1 MESKLLIIAV
11 IILGVIAVTR
21 LMKVYDLS
29 SKLGNKNEAEI
40 SERHN
45 RLNANLLLLFC
56 ASLFI
61 GFLWLIVHFGWSG
74 RGPAASA
81 HGHGLDVLYNVN
93 FAIVLFV
100 FFLTHIFLFYF
111 AFKYVR
117 KPGVKAYYFTHSN
130 KLEVIWTAVPAVVLF
145 IIIIFGLRSWNTITD
160 DAAPE
165 AIRLE
170 LFSKQFD
177 WTARYSGTDNRLG
190 KFDYKLTTDNNELAL
205 LTTNTIDS
213 AIQNMDYGINGI
225 HDLEAKLNNPELVVS
240 AKERSDMMT
249 TLDRK
254 GRLIRLLH
262 QMKGRHDSKNDA
274 YAWDDI
280 IQKDTLYLCKGTPYE
295 LSFRSKDVIHS
306 AYFPEFRVQMNTVPG
321 FPTRFKF
328 TPDIT
333 TKEYQDAN
341 KDSDF
346 NFALLCNKICG
357 GSHYKM
363 KMAVVVLSPVEYKAW
378 MKTKSLATFKDKYF
392 AKAE

>member
-21 LMKVYDLS
+21 LMKAYELS
-29 SKLGNKNEAEI
+29 SKLGNKKEGEI
-40 SERHN
+40 SERQN
-45 RLNANLLLLFC
+45 RMNANLMVVFCLALFTG
-56 ASLFI
+56 FI
-61 GFLWLIVHFGWSG
+61 WLVMKFGWSG
-74 RGPAASA
+74 RGPAASE
-81 HGHGLDVLYNVN
+81 HGHGLDTLYNVN
-93 FAIVLFV
+93 FGIVLFV

-111 AFKYVR
+111 AYKYVR

-130 KLEVIWTAVPAVVLF
+130 KLELVWTAVPAVVLF
-145 IIIIFGLRSWNTITD
+145 IIIIFGLRSWNSITD

-177 WTARYSGTDNRLG
+177 WTARYSGVDNRLG
-190 KFDYKLTTDNNELAL
+190 KYDYKLTTDNNELAL

-213 AIQNMDYGINGI
+213 AIHNMDMGINGI
-225 HDLEAKLNNPELVVS
+225 NDLESKLNDPHLVLS
-240 AKERSDMMT
+240 RKDRDAMMNV
-249 TLDRK
+249 LDRK
-254 GRLIRLLH
+254 GRLIRLLY

-333 TKEYQDAN
+333 TKEYRAAN
-341 KDSDF
+341 KDSKY

-363 KMAVVVLSPVEYKAW
+363 KMAVVVLSPVEYEAW

>member
-145 IIIIFGLRSWNTITD
+145 INYHFRIKI
-160 DAAPE
+160 
-165 AIRLE
+165 LE
-170 LFSKQFD
+170 H
-177 WTARYSGTDNRLG
+177 DNG
-190 KFDYKLTTDNNELAL
+190 
-205 LTTNTIDS
+205 
-213 AIQNMDYGINGI
+213 
-225 HDLEAKLNNPELVVS
+225 
-240 AKERSDMMT
+240 
-249 TLDRK
+249 
-254 GRLIRLLH
+254 
-262 QMKGRHDSKNDA
+262 
-274 YAWDDI
+274 
-280 IQKDTLYLCKGTPYE
+280 
-295 LSFRSKDVIHS
+295 
-306 AYFPEFRVQMNTVPG
+306 
-321 FPTRFKF
+321 
-328 TPDIT
+328 
-333 TKEYQDAN
+333 
-341 KDSDF
+341 
-346 NFALLCNKICG
+346 
-357 GSHYKM
+357 
-363 KMAVVVLSPVEYKAW
+363 
-378 MKTKSLATFKDKYF
+378 
-392 AKAE
+392 